1 MRGLDAGGRRWDVLL
16 RAFHDGA
23 AWRGLMAFE
32 DREGGPSFRT
42 APVFREGDL
51 LELRARFR
59 SFEPAALEAFLR
71 SARP

>member
-1 MRGLDAGGRRWDVLL
+1 MVESEGRPWRVLL
-16 RAFHDGA
+16 RAFRDEGA
-23 AWRGLMAFE
+23 WKGLMVFE
-32 DREGGPSFRT
+32 DRVGGASFRT

-51 LELRARFR
+51 LELRDRFR